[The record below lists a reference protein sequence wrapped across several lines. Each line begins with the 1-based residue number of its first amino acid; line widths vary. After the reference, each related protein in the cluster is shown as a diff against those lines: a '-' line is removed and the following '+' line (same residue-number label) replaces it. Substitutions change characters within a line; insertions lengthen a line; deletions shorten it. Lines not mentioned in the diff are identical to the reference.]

1 MNHRTP
7 DHTLTVRASVVANAS
22 TSAAGVVCVSD
33 SASVGISASVSVV
46 IGA

>member
-1 MNHRTP
+1 MKHR
-7 DHTLTVRASVVANAS
+7 DSGGAKQLTAS

-33 SASVGISASVSVV
+33 SASVGIGASVSVV